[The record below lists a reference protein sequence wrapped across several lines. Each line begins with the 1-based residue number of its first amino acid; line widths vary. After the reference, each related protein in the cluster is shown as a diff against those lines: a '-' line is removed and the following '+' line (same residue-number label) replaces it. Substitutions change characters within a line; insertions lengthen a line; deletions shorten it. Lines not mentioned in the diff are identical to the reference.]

1 MYAVCTYYKGEVSRD
16 PFIHL
21 IGDLAP
27 IFRALFSATVFFLH
41 IYALNEEADASLMDA
56 TVAAAAQNTFCCL
69 IVCVYVCALLCVI
82 FEGIRSRQTARLLQC
97 SYGISGPN
105 MVVC

>member
-1 MYAVCTYYKGEVSRD
+1 MSRD

-69 IVCVYVCALLCVI
+69 IVRVLCVCI
-82 FEGIRSRQTARLLQC
+82 IMCYF
-97 SYGISGPN
+97 
-105 MVVC
+105 